1 MITTISVG
9 KNNSFIG
16 EEKDDAKKDGS
27 SGEIHTQRIKRSDD

>member
-9 KNNSFIG
+9 KNSFIG
-16 EEKDDAKKDGS
+16 EEKDEAKKDGS